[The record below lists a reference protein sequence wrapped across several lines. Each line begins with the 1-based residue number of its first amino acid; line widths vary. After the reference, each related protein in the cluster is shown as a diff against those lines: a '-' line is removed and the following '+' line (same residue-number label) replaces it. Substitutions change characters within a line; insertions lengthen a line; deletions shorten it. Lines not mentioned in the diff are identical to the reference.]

1 MGCYEALRSAICRW
15 QYQGKECSSVED
27 WLPGMTFDYT
37 KSAETAERLLQK
49 FGQAVTLSRP
59 STSAPTYDPATG
71 VSSPVAPATYSGRGA
86 VFDYKQT
93 DVNATLVQ
101 AGDQRLYLSPFQAD
115 GTAMPEPTTSDDV
128 ALADATV
135 YSVQRAGKVAPAGTV
150 VLYDL
155 QLRGV

>member
-1 MGCYEALRSAICRW
+1 
-15 QYQGKECSSVED
+15 
-27 WLPGMTFDYT
+27 MTFDYT
-37 KSAETAERLLQK
+37 KSAATAERLLQK

-71 VSSPVAPATYSGRGA
+71 ISTSVAPATYIGRGA

-115 GTAMPEPTTSDDV
+115 GSAMPEPKTSDEI
-128 ALADATV
+128 ALANGTT
-135 YSVQRAGKVAPAGTV
+135 YSIVRAGKVDPAGTK

>member
-1 MGCYEALRSAICRW
+1 
-15 QYQGKECSSVED
+15 
-27 WLPGMTFDYT
+27 MTFDYT
-37 KSAETAERLLQK
+37 KSADTAERLLQK
-49 FGQAVTLSRP
+49 FGQAVVLSCP

-71 VSSPVAPATYSGRGA
+71 VSTPVAPATYTGRGA

-93 DVNATLVQ
+93 DINATLVQ

-115 GTAMPEPTTSDDV
+115 GTAMPEPKTSDEIV
-128 ALADATV
+128 IGSTT
-135 YSVQRAGKVAPAGTV
+135 YSIVRAGKVAPAGTK